1 MASIYQFYLE
11 HMATKTG
18 YRATWEPN
26 RPLTIGAIV
35 KLEKGVFSIQSSLG
49 KEGIPMEVMDDTS
62 KGVVDY
68 SSSGSVNIGVKA
80 AGQAPLAGSAL
91 TNVDAG
97 FSIGFASDKSVLFQ
111 ADKTKTLQ
119 ITNLGAIEREVI
131 QRVND
136 SRWPKDWLIVT
147 QLVQAAT
154 ATIIISFSSNS
165 KIDLKA
171 SANVGTPQL
180 KLTDASLGLS
190 VVNEKGSHFKAIAA
204 NGITP
209 LYRVMGYRHPL
220 FGHEQLSTKSDAE
233 ELKKEQ
239 FRIQPFDPAELAE
252 EAK

>member
-1 MASIYQFYLE
+1 MANIHQFYLE
-11 HMATKTG
+11 HMASKTG

-35 KLEKGVFSIQSSLG
+35 KLERGVFSIQSNLE

-62 KGVVDY
+62 EGVVDY
-68 SSSGSVNIGVKA
+68 SSSGSVKIGVKL

-91 TNVDAG
+91 TDVDAG
-97 FSIGFASDKSVLFQ
+97 FSLDFASDKSILFQ
-111 ADKTKTLQ
+111 ADKTKTIQ
-119 ITNLGAIEREVI
+119 ITNLGAIEREVV

-136 SRWPKDWLIVT
+136 GRWPKDWLIVT
-147 QLVQAAT
+147 QLMQAAS

-171 SANVGTPQL
+171 SANVGTSQL
-180 KLTDASLGLS
+180 KLTDASLGLN
-190 VVNEKGSHFKAIAA
+190 VVSERGSHFKAIAA

-220 FGHEQLSTKSDAE
+220 FGHAQLSTRGDE
-233 ELKKEQ
+233 VKKDQ
-239 FRIQPFDPAELAE
+239 FRLQPFDPAELQE
-252 EAK
+252 NSQ

>member
-1 MASIYQFYLE
+1 MANIHQFYLE
-11 HMATKTG
+11 HMASKTG

-35 KLEKGVFSIQSSLG
+35 KLEQGVFSIQSSLE

-62 KGVVDY
+62 EGVLDY
-68 SSSGSVNIGVKA
+68 SSSGSVQVGVKA

-91 TNVDAG
+91 TDADAG
-97 FSIGFASDKSVLFQ
+97 FSIDFSSDKSILFQ
-111 ADKTKTLQ
+111 ADKTKTIQ

-131 QRVND
+131 QRVNAG
-136 SRWPKDWLIVT
+136 SWPKDWLIVT
-147 QLVQAAT
+147 QLMQATT

-190 VVNEKGSHFKAIAA
+190 VVSEKGSHFKSIAA

-209 LYRVMGYRHPL
+209 LYRVVGYRHPL
-220 FGHEQLSTKSDAE
+220 FGHEQLSNRDDAD

-239 FRIQPFDPAELAE
+239 FRIQPFDPAELNE